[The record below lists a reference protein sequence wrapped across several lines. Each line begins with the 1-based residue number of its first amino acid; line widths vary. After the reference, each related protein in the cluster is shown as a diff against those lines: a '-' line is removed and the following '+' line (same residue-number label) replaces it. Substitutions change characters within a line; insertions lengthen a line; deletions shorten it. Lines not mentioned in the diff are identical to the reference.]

1 MTKILKVI
9 KVIGAGVT
17 FWMWGTLGYKLG
29 YEACVRDTSYNDLAS
44 ENAKLKEELEN
55 KEI

>member
-1 MTKILKVI
+1 MKKALKTI
-9 KVIGAGVT
+9 GTFGAGLMLC
-17 FWMWGTLGYKLG
+17 FWTYCAYKAG
-29 YEACVRDTSYNDLAS
+29 YEECVRDTSYNDLVS

>member
-1 MTKILKVI
+1 MRTVI
-9 KVIGAGVT
+9 KAIGVLGAGVT
-17 FWMWGTLGYKLG
+17 FWMWGTFAYKLG

-55 KEI
+55 KKV